1 LKGPRLIPE
10 HPKFETAT
18 EREVWEVLRAKLGS
32 DDVLMANLRLSDEVK
47 DHEADIVAIIAG
59 AGVVVVEVKGGS
71 VGVVEGQWRQSGN
84 DTRTFDPVDQARTT
98 KYAIRKYVESDPR
111 WSNSSRQRIRWAHSV
126 ALPNTDVHDDFSMP
140 DCPRWAVHGRGDI
153 ADLGGRLYD
162 VVVMQETQ
170 NVPPSPEDVDLIV
183 EILNGRNLPV
193 LDISADARERQAE
206 ADRLTL
212 EQATLLRVTRLLSRV
227 EVRGGAGS
235 GKTVL
240 ALTQA
245 RQLTRGRGEI
255 KAKRVALICY
265 SRGLAAYF
273 KRVVD
278 TWDRRH
284 RPAFVGTFAELGRS
298 WGAPDGT
305 RDNSDFWEIELPAL
319 MRDLAAGLSDGQRF
333 DSVIIDEGQ
342 DFADSWWAPIM
353 GAMKDQETGGLFVYS
368 DENQRIFQRFGA
380 PPVPLVPLILDHN
393 LRNTRQIG
401 ETFNPLAPMRMSLR
415 GGEGPEVEFVRCAA
429 QDAVATADEQVD
441 RLLEAGWKPQ
451 EVMLLTTGKRHPVQ
465 IERASDSDPEGY
477 WRSFWEDD
485 DVFYGHVLGCKGL
498 ERRAVVLCI
507 NEDKVADRSR
517 ERLYVGLSRAT
528 DQLVVVGDP
537 DVVTQMGGLEVARRL
552 GIS

>member
-1 LKGPRLIPE
+1 MGPRLVPE
-10 HPKFETAT
+10 DPKFETAT
-18 EREVWEVLRAKLGS
+18 EREVWEVLRAGLGP

-59 AGVVVVEVKGGS
+59 AGVVVIEVKGGS
-71 VGVVEGQWRQSGN
+71 VGVVGGRWRQSGN

-111 WSNSSRQRIRWAHSV
+111 WRNSSRRRIRWAHSV
-126 ALPNTDVHDDFSMP
+126 ALPDTDLHDDFSMA
-140 DCPRWAVHGRGDI
+140 DCPRWAVHGRGDM
-153 ADLGGRLYD
+153 ADLAGRLYD
-162 VVVMQETQ
+162 VVVMQETR
-170 NVPPSPEDVDLIV
+170 NVPPGSGDVDLIV
-183 EILNGRNLPV
+183 EILHGRNLPA
-193 LDISADARERQAE
+193 LDISAAARAREAE

-212 EQATLLRVTRLLSRV
+212 EQATLLRVTRLLNRV

-240 ALTQA
+240 ALTQV
-245 RQLTRGRGEI
+245 RQLTHGRGDV
-255 KAKRVALICY
+255 KAQRVALICY

-273 KRVVD
+273 KRVVE
-278 TWDRRH
+278 TWDRRY
-284 RPAFVGTFAELGRS
+284 RPAFVGTFAELGRR

-305 RDNSDFWEIELPAL
+305 RDNSAFWEIELPAL
-319 MRDLAAGLSDGQRF
+319 MKELAAGLPDGQRF
-333 DSVIIDEGQ
+333 YSVIVDEGQ

-353 GAMKDQETGGLFVYS
+353 GALKDQETGGLFVYS

-401 ETFNPLAPMRMSLR
+401 EAFNPLAPMRMRLK
-415 GGEGPEVEFVRCAA
+415 GGEGPEVEFVRSAA
-429 QDAVATADEQVD
+429 EDAVDIADEQVD
-441 RLLEAGWKPQ
+441 RLLEAGWKSQ

-465 IERASDSDPEGY
+465 IERGSESDPEGY
-477 WRSFWEDD
+477 WESFWDED

-507 NEDKVADRSR
+507 NEDKAAVRSR

-528 DQLVVVGDP
+528 DQLIVVGDP
-537 DVVTQMGGLEVARRL
+537 DVVSQMGGAEVARRL